1 MLGGF
6 SMSILTAASSK
17 SAWRGYEYYMED
29 KVQFVKKLDDTHFG
43 GAVTGSEAEPYAV
56 TIDIAHPKRSTCDCP
71 FANGLKVC
79 KHMVAIYFAVFPEE
93 AIKFKSAI
101 DRALEEEEQYRE
113 ELPGRIDKYINKLN
127 KTQLKD
133 LALNLIY
140 ELPEYEFERFIREFF
155 D

>member
-1 MLGGF
+1 
-6 SMSILTAASSK
+6 MSILTAASSK
-17 SAWRGYEYYMED
+17 SAWRGYEYFMED
-29 KVQFVKKLDDTHFG
+29 KVQFIKKLDGTHFV
-43 GAVTGSEAEPYAV
+43 GAVTGSEAEPYSV
-56 TIDIAHPKRSTCDCP
+56 TIDIEHPKRSTCDCP

-79 KHMVAIYFAVFPEE
+79 KHMVAIYFAAFPEE

-101 DRALEEEEQYRE
+101 DRALEEVEQYRE

-127 KTQLKD
+127 KAQLKD

-140 ELPEYEFERFIREFF
+140 ELPEYEFERFVRDYI